1 MGTCPRW
8 TALPN
13 LIDKALRSR
22 YRDNTLRY
30 AYPLASWSVERSS
43 GPETGMV
50 TLSTTD
56 GFNVCFSME
65 CQLRQTLATAPASD
79 DPDEPHK
86 VMN

>member
-65 CQLRQTLATAPASD
+65 RSGKHSPRHLLRTILTS
-79 DPDEPHK
+79 HIK
-86 VMN
+86 

>member
-8 TALPN
+8 TAPPN

-50 TLSTTD
+50 TLSNTD
-56 GFNVCFSME
+56 GFNVCFSMSSGKHSPRHL
-65 CQLRQTLATAPASD
+65 LRTILTS
-79 DPDEPHK
+79 HIK
-86 VMN
+86 